1 MFKLNRT
8 VFLAAMAMATIGI
21 GLAQADGKTPSDTM
35 KDKGMHEDTMMKD
48 KGTMEDSMTKGD
60 MTKGDMTKGDMT
72 KGDMMKGDLDKPKTM
87 R

>member
-21 GLAQADGKTPSDTM
+21 GLAQADGKMPSDTM

-48 KGTMEDSMTKGD
+48 KGTMEDSMTKRD
-60 MTKGDMTKGDMT
+60 MMKGDMT
-72 KGDMMKGDLDKPKTM
+72 KGDMMKGDLDKPNTM